1 MNDDVDKPATR
12 HKKSRRLGDNS
23 ITLQGVIDRLIV
35 ENDLEPYTRSTFFV
49 RAYDLLRN
57 YRQNIQWSGDEH
69 GIAIYS
75 LISRRNGAGTP
86 SPLFRVQG
94 YISRSLPP
102 LSQVR
107 NISLLDGLIVP
118 IGEIKE
124 AAILTGQN
132 INMRLFEARVTV
144 LVNCNTR
151 IANVIRMHMQM
162 SQYNDF
168 GRQMHRMDTLYIKIL
183 YYALMRQRFD
193 AEGLVPMVQPFQVD
207 NRYHHFNTRPDVDWD
222 LAEIDLFKTAQSA
235 GWVAFVGNEI
245 HNPNDVIFYQILGSD
260 VPYFVQPAGQRVIP
274 ALHWIMPAIDLF
286 SIGPNPAIKV
296 AARDIPASASWEFA
310 RRLAT
315 YRGETQT
322 FTRALYYVSELVH
335 ADALPVP
342 MDQPNINAHP
352 KYNMHLVNSNMDDM
366 HIDEEPP
373 QPGPVPVAPRSLEA
387 VPERMPR
394 ARGRGCGAINAA
406 ADRDH
411 NSILNM
417 KHAMFC
423 GKNGAGARMPAVLQ
437 ENVPP
442 NVLTSMVSTNQ
453 LSSNTIC

>member
-1 MNDDVDKPATR
+1 M
-12 HKKSRRLGDNS
+12 GDNS

-132 INMRLFEARVTV
+132 INMRLFEARVTA

-168 GRQMHRMDTLYIKIL
+168 GRQMHRMDTL
-183 YYALMRQRFD
+183 
-193 AEGLVPMVQPFQVD
+193 
-207 NRYHHFNTRPDVDWD
+207 
-222 LAEIDLFKTAQSA
+222 
-235 GWVAFVGNEI
+235 
-245 HNPNDVIFYQILGSD
+245 
-260 VPYFVQPAGQRVIP
+260 
-274 ALHWIMPAIDLF
+274 
-286 SIGPNPAIKV
+286 
-296 AARDIPASASWEFA
+296 
-310 RRLAT
+310 
-315 YRGETQT
+315 
-322 FTRALYYVSELVH
+322 
-335 ADALPVP
+335 
-342 MDQPNINAHP
+342 
-352 KYNMHLVNSNMDDM
+352 
-366 HIDEEPP
+366 
-373 QPGPVPVAPRSLEA
+373 
-387 VPERMPR
+387 
-394 ARGRGCGAINAA
+394 
-406 ADRDH
+406 
-411 NSILNM
+411 
-417 KHAMFC
+417 
-423 GKNGAGARMPAVLQ
+423 
-437 ENVPP
+437 
-442 NVLTSMVSTNQ
+442 
-453 LSSNTIC
+453 